1 MVDEDAQD
9 NSTDECAQQCG
20 GCQED
25 TQRLLIGEELYFLR
39 NTVVTLGA
47 GPEVLWTT
55 GALHGV

>member
-1 MVDEDAQD
+1 MIDEYYQD
-9 NSTDECAQQCG
+9 NRTDKCAQQRG
-20 GCQED
+20 GCQAD